1 MGGDKNVSKG
11 KLAKSQNHN
20 HMISSMK
27 SGRKGPQNNES
38 SYERK
43 SQKNSLKKDTK
54 ITQAKRGKSP

>member
-43 SQKNSLKKDTK
+43 SQK
-54 ITQAKRGKSP
+54 IA